1 MRVVALLTLLLLL
14 LLLLVLLPPPLPV
27 SPSALREGE
36 LAMDLFT
43 RLKTDPSFTLQLF
56 TPKKKT
62 NYGKKEKVH
71 HRHNF
76 TVVSQLPVAR
86 SGAVG

>member
-1 MRVVALLTLLLLL
+1 MRVIALLKLLLLL
-14 LLLLVLLPPPLPV
+14 PPPPPPHPV

-36 LAMDLFT
+36 LAMDLIA

-62 NYGKKEKVH
+62 NYGEKEKVPQ
-71 HRHNF
+71 RHNL